1 MNIRI
6 ATKNDLEK
14 LNILYKSV
22 IDDMENVKKINIWDE
37 VYPFCEFE
45 KDIMNKE
52 MFVIEDEGKIL
63 GSFALSEFDDPEYHT
78 IEWKSNNKKWF
89 YINRLAILPSEQGKG
104 YAKQAMEFINKYAI
118 DNNYDF
124 IRLTVHTDNKYAIG
138 LYEKFGFVKIENGY
152 WSFDDKI
159 FIGFEKEI

>member
-1 MNIRI
+1 MNIRV
-6 ATKNDLEK
+6 ANKNDLEELK
-14 LNILYKSV
+14 ILYKSV
-22 IDDMENVKKINIWDE
+22 IDDMEKVKKINIWDD

-45 KDIMNKE
+45 KDIMSKE
-52 MFVIEDEGKIL
+52 MFVIEGNGKII
-63 GSFALSEFDDPEYHT
+63 GSFALSEFDDPEYHA

-138 LYEKFGFVKIENGY
+138 LYEKFGFVKIKNGS
-152 WSFDDKI
+152 WSLDDKI
-159 FIGFEKEI
+159 FVGFEKEI